1 MTTTPLPEET
11 IHEDALD
18 AVIESGLETRDLLLN
33 IGPQHPSTH
42 GVFRMVMT
50 IDGEVV
56 REVVPHIG
64 YLHRG
69 AEKLCET
76 MDYRQGIGFM
86 DRTEY
91 LAAFNAELSYVLA
104 VEELAE
110 VEVPDRAT
118 WIRMILCELNRL
130 SSHFMFVGA
139 FGVDVGVF
147 GTSFIY
153 AFREREILIDLFEE
167 VTGDR
172 MMYAY
177 FRPGGLA
184 WDVPGDFETR
194 VREVLASTLQG
205 IKDIDGLLT
214 ENEIFLARTRG
225 VGVISAEEAID
236 WGMSGPSLRAS
247 GVSLD
252 VRRDEPYLK
261 YDEVEFDV
269 ITAEEGDVFARY
281 ICRVEEMRQSVRIV
295 EQCLERLEDGLILP
309 ERMPRMLRT
318 PEGEIYCRT
327 EAPRGEYGI
336 YLVSTGGNRPYR
348 LKVRSA
354 CLSNL
359 QALRDMSVGQY
370 MADAIII
377 LGSIDIVLS
386 EVDR

>member
-1 MTTTPLPEET
+1 VTAELTPQHDYEFET
-11 IHEDALD
+11 QDIF
-18 AVIESGLETRDLLLN
+18 VN
-33 IGPQHPSTH
+33 MGPQHPSTH
-42 GVFRMVMT
+42 GVFRMVLE

-56 REVVPHIG
+56 RNVVPYIG

-76 MDYRQGIGFM
+76 MDYRQGLGFM

-91 LAAFNAELSYVLA
+91 LAAFNAELSYVMG
-104 VEELAE
+104 VEKLMDI
-110 VEVPDRAT
+110 EVPERSQ

-130 SSHFMFVGA
+130 SSHFMFTGA

-147 GTSFIY
+147 GTAFTYS
-153 AFREREILIDLFEE
+153 FRERETIQDLFEE
-167 VTGDR
+167 ITGDR

-184 WDVPGDFETR
+184 WDVTDNFVER
-194 VREVLASTLQG
+194 VHQVLKSARQG
-205 IKDIDGLLT
+205 IKDMDGLLT
-214 ENEIFLARTRG
+214 ENEIFLARTQG
-225 VGVISAEEAID
+225 IGTISAEDAID

-247 GVSLD
+247 GVALD
-252 VRRDEPYLK
+252 IRRDEPYLK
-261 YDEVEFDV
+261 YSEIDFDV
-269 ITAEEGDVFARY
+269 ITGTNGDVFDRY
-281 ICRVEEMRQSVRIV
+281 YCRVREMRESIKII
-295 EQCLERLEDGLILP
+295 EQCLERLTDGPILP

-318 PEGEIYCRT
+318 PPGEVYIRT
-327 EAPRGEYGI
+327 EAPRGEYGV
-336 YLVSTGGNRPYR
+336 YMVSNGGNRPWR

-359 QALRDMSVGQY
+359 QALRDMTIGHYV
-370 MADAIII
+370 ADAVII

>member
-1 MTTTPLPEET
+1 MTVEQTPQAREQHSFET
-11 IHEDALD
+11 QDIF
-18 AVIESGLETRDLLLN
+18 VN
-33 IGPQHPSTH
+33 MGPQHPSTH
-42 GVFRMVMT
+42 GVFRMVLT

-56 REVVPHIG
+56 TEVVPHIG

-91 LAAFNAELSYVLA
+91 LAAFNAELSFVEA
-104 VEELAE
+104 VERLADL
-110 VEVPDRAT
+110 EVPDRAQ
-118 WIRMILCELNRL
+118 WIRMILCELNRI

-139 FGVDVGVF
+139 FGIDVGVF
-147 GTSFIY
+147 GTTFTYS
-153 AFREREILIDLFEE
+153 FRERETVQDLFEE

-184 WDVPGDFETR
+184 WDVTDNFVERT
-194 VREVLASTLQG
+194 REVLASVRQG
-205 IKDIDGLLT
+205 IADIDGMLT
-214 ENEIFLARTRG
+214 ENEIFIARTKG
-225 VGVISAEEAID
+225 IGPISAAEAIE
-236 WGMSGPSLRAS
+236 WGISGPTLRAS
-247 GVSLD
+247 GVPLD
-252 VRRDEPYLK
+252 IRREEPYLK
-261 YDEVEFDV
+261 YDEIEWDV
-269 ITAEEGDVFARY
+269 ITGEHGDVFDRFHGR
-281 ICRVEEMRQSVRIV
+281 IREMRESVRIV
-295 EQCLERLEDGLILP
+295 EQCLERLEPGLILP
-309 ERMPRMLRT
+309 ERMPRMLRV
-318 PEGEIYCRT
+318 PEGEVYIRT

-336 YLVSTGGNRPYR
+336 YLVSRGGNRPWR

-359 QALRDMSVGQY
+359 QALRDMVIGHY
-370 MADAIII
+370 VADAVVI

>member
-1 MTTTPLPEET
+1 MTAELHPQHDFEFET
-11 IHEDALD
+11 QDIF
-18 AVIESGLETRDLLLN
+18 VN
-33 IGPQHPSTH
+33 MGPQHPSTH
-42 GVFRMVMT
+42 GVFRMVLE

-56 REVVPHIG
+56 RNVVPYIG

-91 LAAFNAELSYVLA
+91 LAAFNAELSFVMA
-104 VEELAE
+104 VEKLMDI
-110 VEVPDRAT
+110 EVPERSQ

-130 SSHFMFVGA
+130 SSHFMFTGA

-147 GTSFIY
+147 GTAFTYS
-153 AFREREILIDLFEE
+153 FRERETIQDLFEE

-184 WDVPGDFETR
+184 WDVTENFVQR
-194 VREVLASTLQG
+194 VHEVLKSVRQG
-205 IKDIDGLLT
+205 IKDMDGLLT
-214 ENEIFLARTRG
+214 DNEIFRARTQG
-225 VGVISAEEAID
+225 VGVISAEDAID

-247 GVSLD
+247 GVPLD
-252 VRRDEPYLK
+252 IRRDEPYLR
-261 YDEVEFDV
+261 YSEIDFDV
-269 ITAEEGDVFARY
+269 ITGANGDVFDRY
-281 ICRVEEMRQSVRIV
+281 HCRVREMRESVKIV
-295 EQCLERLEDGLILP
+295 EQCLERLTQGPILP
-309 ERMPRMLRT
+309 DRMPRMLRT
-318 PEGEIYCRT
+318 PPGEVYLRT
-327 EAPRGEYGI
+327 EAPRGEYGV
-336 YLVSTGGNRPYR
+336 YMVSNGGNRPWR

-359 QALRDMSVGQY
+359 QALRDMTIGHYV
-370 MADAIII
+370 ADAVII

>member
-1 MTTTPLPEET
+1 VTAELHPQHDFEFET
-11 IHEDALD
+11 QDIF
-18 AVIESGLETRDLLLN
+18 VN
-33 IGPQHPSTH
+33 MGPQHPSTH
-42 GVFRMVMT
+42 GVFRMVLE

-56 REVVPHIG
+56 RNVVPYIG

-91 LAAFNAELSYVLA
+91 LAAFNAELSFVMA
-104 VEELAE
+104 VEKLMDI
-110 VEVPDRAT
+110 EVPERSQ

-130 SSHFMFVGA
+130 SSHFMFTGA

-147 GTSFIY
+147 GTAFTYS
-153 AFREREILIDLFEE
+153 FRERETIQDLFEE

-184 WDVPGDFETR
+184 WDVTENFVQR
-194 VREVLASTLQG
+194 VHEVLKSVRQG
-205 IKDIDGLLT
+205 IKDMDGLLT
-214 ENEIFLARTRG
+214 DNEIFRARTQG
-225 VGVISAEEAID
+225 VGVISAEDAID

-247 GVSLD
+247 GVPLD
-252 VRRDEPYLK
+252 IRRDEPYLR
-261 YDEVEFDV
+261 YSEIDFDV
-269 ITAEEGDVFARY
+269 ITGANGDVFDRY
-281 ICRVEEMRQSVRIV
+281 HCRVREMRESVKIV
-295 EQCLERLEDGLILP
+295 EQCLERLTQGPILP
-309 ERMPRMLRT
+309 DRMPRMLRT
-318 PEGEIYCRT
+318 PPGEVYLRT
-327 EAPRGEYGI
+327 EAPRGEYGV
-336 YLVSTGGNRPYR
+336 YMVSNGGNRPWR

-359 QALRDMSVGQY
+359 QALRDMTIGHYV
-370 MADAIII
+370 ADAVII